1 MNSTPPQ
8 ARSKII
14 PFRYFEPAKRR
25 ATQYEEVTMHV
36 QWDPK
41 NYAFQGWFNLDVNG
55 RPTWDEQS
63 TALKASDWWAY
74 RDPSEE
80 WFRPYVTRQAATGD
94 SISQAIEGAKR
105 AGLFDGLLPKWKSF
119 LGTHYAAYRY
129 PEYGLFMALCY
140 AQREALSDVVAG
152 PLVFQ
157 GLEKDRHAQD
167 IALYGMELEAAIPGF
182 SDAECKALWMDSPLW
197 QPTRQVIEYL
207 MASRDWGE
215 INFVINLIYEPLF
228 ATLFNRELVLRFA
241 SRHGDSVTSVIAEGA
256 EKDRGYRQQAAVA
269 FVRFLLTQD
278 PNNTAILTGWTERWA
293 PQVLRAVDA
302 IAPLFEATDVQIQTF
317 AAARQKVLRD
327 WRQLLSDI
335 GLQAPAV
342 AA

>member
-1 MNSTPPQ
+1 M
-8 ARSKII
+8 
-14 PFRYFEPAKRR
+14 
-25 ATQYEEVTMHV
+25 
-36 QWDPK
+36 
-41 NYAFQGWFNLDVNG
+41 
-55 RPTWDEQS
+55 
-63 TALKASDWWAY
+63 
-74 RDPSEE
+74 
-80 WFRPYVTRQAATGD
+80 
-94 SISQAIEGAKR
+94 
-105 AGLFDGLLPKWKSF
+105 PKWKSF

-140 AQREALSDVVAG
+140 AQREALSDVVAS

-182 SDAECKALWMDSPLW
+182 SDAECKTLWMDSPLW

-256 EKDRGYRQQAAVA
+256 EKDRDYRQQAAVA
-269 FVRFLLTQD
+269 LVRFLLTQD
-278 PNNTAILTGWTERWA
+278 RNNAAIFTGWTERWA

-302 IAPLFEATDVQIQTF
+302 IAPLFAATDVQIQTF
-317 AAARQKVLRD
+317 AVARQKVVRD
-327 WRQLLSDI
+327 WQQLLLDI